1 MICHYVTRGWELGTE
16 EKVLNFESDM
26 MCTNNVVVDVVV
38 MNLHIMDVVVLISLT
53 QSFPLTHLLPSS
65 CLFFLFSGDVSVVT
79 V

>member
-16 EKVLNFESDM
+16 EKVLNFESAM

-53 QSFPLTHLLPSS
+53 
-65 CLFFLFSGDVSVVT
+65 
-79 V
+79 